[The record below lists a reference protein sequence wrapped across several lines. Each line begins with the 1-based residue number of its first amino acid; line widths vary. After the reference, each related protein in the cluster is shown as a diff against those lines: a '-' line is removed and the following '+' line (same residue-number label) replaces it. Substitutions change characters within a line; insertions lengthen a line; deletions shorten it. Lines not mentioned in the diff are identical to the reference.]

1 MVTFSIG
8 ILALGGRI
16 LLLGMERIFVKKLGE
31 NSDSACATIVFM
43 GFGGILLFPLLF
55 FTEFHY
61 YPLLWLTFITGIVYT
76 AAFFLYVKALS
87 IGEVSLVSPLYNFNI
102 FFLLIFS
109 AVILH
114 ESITV
119 YKVLG
124 ITLLIYGVS
133 FLNRQKNFFLSIKAV
148 YYDKACRLMIM
159 CSLMIAVARVM
170 DGYIVRKVPPILY
183 ALTGSATMLFYLLA
197 YALWRNKISGAIH
210 LVREKPLVSLA
221 SGFVNAY
228 SYILM
233 LVAFTVI
240 QVSVAEPTS
249 MISMI
254 ITVILAKYVFG
265 EQIRSRLVG
274 AVIML
279 IGAWLLFV

>member
-1 MVTFSIG
+1 
-8 ILALGGRI
+8 
-16 LLLGMERIFVKKLGE
+16 MERIFVKKLGE

-109 AVILH
+109 AIILH

-119 YKVLG
+119 FKVLG

-148 YYDKACRLMIM
+148 YYDKACRLMIT

-197 YALWRNKISGAIH
+197 YALWRNKISGAIR

-233 LVAFTVI
+233 LLAFTVI
-240 QVSVAEPTS
+240 QVSVAEPVS

-279 IGAWLLFV
+279 VGAWLLFV

>member
-1 MVTFSIG
+1 
-8 ILALGGRI
+8 
-16 LLLGMERIFVKKLGE
+16 
-31 NSDSACATIVFM
+31 
-43 GFGGILLFPLLF
+43 
-55 FTEFHY
+55 
-61 YPLLWLTFITGIVYT
+61 
-76 AAFFLYVKALS
+76 
-87 IGEVSLVSPLYNFNI
+87 
-102 FFLLIFS
+102 
-109 AVILH
+109 
-114 ESITV
+114 
-119 YKVLG
+119 
-124 ITLLIYGVS
+124 
-133 FLNRQKNFFLSIKAV
+133 
-148 YYDKACRLMIM
+148 
-159 CSLMIAVARVM
+159 MIAAARVT

-183 ALTGSATMLFYLLA
+183 ALAGSATMLFYLLV
-197 YALWRNKISGAIH
+197 YALWRNKIPGAIH

-279 IGAWLLFV
+279 VGAWLLFV